1 MIVVAV
7 LSSKRPF
14 HECIL
19 TWVFYRRY
27 NTSGF
32 MSNDGIYR
40 RSRLARQARLN
51 YNLVH
56 PPPSLLAQRQRG
68 CSILTAR
75 DKFKPA
81 TSNYDFIPR
90 LSPPS
95 PVFFFFVNYNPVN
108 VILEQSK

>member
-56 PPPSLLAQRQRG
+56 PPPPSSPKDKEAVQFLRLAINLNRLPLITILSL
-68 CSILTAR
+68 
-75 DKFKPA
+75 DYPH
-81 TSNYDFIPR
+81 
-90 LSPPS
+90 SPL
-95 PVFFFFVNYNPVN
+95 FFF
-108 VILEQSK
+108 L